1 MKSRDFDL
9 NLLQAFDAL
18 FTERSV
24 TRAARRL
31 AIGQPAMSDTLRRLR
46 LVFADELFVRAA
58 GAMQP
63 TPKARALAEEIGP
76 LLAGM
81 RRVVDGHMSFSPR
94 EANDTFTLA
103 STDFTTLV
111 LVPSLLAEIRR
122 RAPAVDLR
130 VTGYEKEAVGGM
142 LDRGEVDLAFGVFP
156 DPPDNL
162 VRTRLFAE
170 RFVGLVR
177 ADHPSLGNGA
187 IDLPTFVA
195 LPHALVSV
203 RRDERGAID
212 QVLARL
218 GLRRRIALVVPY
230 MLLLPSVL
238 ATSDLIAIVPER
250 VAKTILGPEL
260 RAFELPIETE
270 RWSVSMLWS
279 PAARADQ
286 ATSWLRGLI
295 VEVAQSL

>member
-1 MKSRDFDL
+1 MKARDFDL

-46 LVFADELFVRAA
+46 LVFGDELFVRAA

-63 TPKARALAEEIGP
+63 TPKARALAEEVGP
-76 LLAGM
+76 LLARV
-81 RRVVDGHMSFSPR
+81 RRAIDGHVTFVPAES
-94 EANDTFTLA
+94 NDTFTLA

-111 LVPSLLAEIRR
+111 LLPPMLAAMRTQ
-122 RAPAVDLR
+122 APAVDLR
-130 VTGYEKEAVGGM
+130 VTGYDKEAIGGM

-156 DPPDNL
+156 EPPDNL
-162 VRTRLFAE
+162 VRTRLFTE
-170 RFVGLVR
+170 RFIGIAR
-177 ADHPSLGNGA
+177 TDHPRIGDGA
-187 IDLPTFVA
+187 VDLDAFVT

-212 QVLARL
+212 QALARL

-230 MLLLPSVL
+230 MLLLPRVL
-238 ATSDLIAIVPER
+238 SATDMIAIVPER
-250 VAKTILGPEL
+250 AARTVVGPAI
-260 RAFELPIETE
+260 RTFELPFETAA
-270 RWSVSMLWS
+270 WPVDMLWNPS
-279 PAARADQ
+279 ARADQ
-286 ATSWLRGLI
+286 ATAWLRSLI
-295 VEVAQSL
+295 VETARAL

>member
-1 MKSRDFDL
+1 MRARDFDL

-18 FTERSV
+18 FAERSV

-46 LVFADELFVRAA
+46 LVFGDELFVRAA

-63 TPKARALAEEIGP
+63 TPKAKALAEEIRP
-76 LLAGM
+76 LLERM
-81 RRVVDGHMSFSPR
+81 QRVVDGHVTFVPE

-103 STDFTTLV
+103 STDYTTLV
-111 LVPSLLAEIRR
+111 LLPPLLAEMRIL
-122 RAPAVDLR
+122 APAVDLR
-130 VTGYEKEAVGGM
+130 VTGYEKEAIGGM
-142 LDRGEVDLAFGVFP
+142 LDRGEADLAFGVFP

-162 VRTRLFAE
+162 VRTRLFTE
-170 RFVGLVR
+170 RFVGLAR
-177 ADHPSLGNGA
+177 TDHPRVGGSA
-187 IDLPTFVA
+187 IDLETFVA

-230 MLLLPSVL
+230 MLLLPKVL
-238 ATSDLIAIVPER
+238 AVSDMIAIVPER
-250 VAKTILGPEL
+250 AAGTLVSPDIRT
-260 RAFELPIETE
+260 FELPFETTA
-270 RWSVSMLWS
+270 WPVDMLWNPS
-279 PAARADQ
+279 ARADQ

-295 VEVAQSL
+295 AKVAKAL